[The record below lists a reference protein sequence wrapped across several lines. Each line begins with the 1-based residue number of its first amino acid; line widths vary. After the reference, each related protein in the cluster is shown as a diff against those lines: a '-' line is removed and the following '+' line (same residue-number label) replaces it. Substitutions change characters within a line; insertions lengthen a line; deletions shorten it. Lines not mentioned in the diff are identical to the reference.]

1 MLPLPIRTRMR
12 ATANWKDVLS
22 RSARRYCSRKHCF
35 CMHDIICVHKLF
47 YCSPIASSHC
57 AACRS
62 KWCPLHAP
70 WKIKY
75 NNFACKRRYMMHLLS
90 CHIYALFT
98 CMHNVVYSFVWPL
111 CTHILFTHKVVH
123 THKHTQV
130 SRKEPCFVR
139 GLISDVGGH
148 EWFTVIQQ
156 KGGTCSTLVWYE
168 HDGTCSTLLRY
179 TYGSHCVVLIHHCG
193 AILMICWCTVSINS
207 CRAMYTFVVLY

>member
-1 MLPLPIRTRMR
+1 MFVPGVQDAI
-12 ATANWKDVLS
+12 AVVSID
-22 RSARRYCSRKHCF
+22 CI

-47 YCSPIASSHC
+47 YCSPIGSSHC

-111 CTHILFTHKVVH
+111 CTHMLCTHNVVH
-123 THKHTQV
+123 THTHAGFEERALFR
-130 SRKEPCFVR
+130 SR
-139 GLISDVGGH
+139 I
-148 EWFTVIQQ
+148 T
-156 KGGTCSTLVWYE
+156 
-168 HDGTCSTLLRY
+168 
-179 TYGSHCVVLIHHCG
+179 
-193 AILMICWCTVSINS
+193 
-207 CRAMYTFVVLY
+207 